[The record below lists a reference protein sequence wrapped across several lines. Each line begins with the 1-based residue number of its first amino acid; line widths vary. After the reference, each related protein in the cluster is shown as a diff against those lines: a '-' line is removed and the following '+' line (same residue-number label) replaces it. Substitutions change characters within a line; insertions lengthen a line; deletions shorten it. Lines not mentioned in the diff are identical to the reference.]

1 MRAQAASVRT
11 WLMFQALELE
21 LELDHHA
28 QHEVAWT
35 NIRRSPPMC
44 HCQPSCSSRG
54 ARRSAA
60 HHKAGWGVRL
70 AQISFAVADKEKRET
85 KRWPPGPAHETT
97 IRSGLAWPLGA
108 GTEEE

>member
-1 MRAQAASVRT
+1 MRSTRSHGRIFAGRRPCATASQVVVAAAPG
-11 WLMFQALELE
+11 ALPLITK
-21 LELDHHA
+21 LDA
-28 QHEVAWT
+28 
-35 NIRRSPPMC
+35 
-44 HCQPSCSSRG
+44 
-54 ARRSAA
+54 
-60 HHKAGWGVRL
+60 WGVRV